1 VVEMRKTIAVI
12 ATGALAAGIAAGPA
26 GAAGEVSVKDDF
38 FSPKSKSVAPG
49 GSITWLWRGKSEH
62 NVTGMTRSGRVV
74 FRSKTTK
81 RKGYRYTK
89 RFSKA
94 GSYRVIC
101 TLHDGMKMSV
111 RVR

>member
-1 VVEMRKTIAVI
+1 MRKTIAVI
-12 ATGALAAGIAAGPA
+12 AAGALAAGIAAGPA
-26 GAAGEVSVKDDF
+26 GAAGEVRVGDDF
-38 FSPKSKSVAPG
+38 FSPKSKTISSG
-49 GSITWLWRGKSEH
+49 GSITWLWRGKASH
-62 NVTGMTRSGRVV
+62 NVTGMTRSGKVA

-89 RFSKA
+89 RFRKA

-101 TLHDGMKMSV
+101 TLHSGMKMSV